1 MAKSKAQTE
10 RDRQNQNRNRA
21 VDGRKKDVDRQR
33 DRREVA
39 KELESSAVEDKPP
52 EQQKFEEIQAELR
65 LLERRTKGNPTDAD
79 ADIDFAYRKMAL
91 PNVTPIMAPSPSAWE
106 WYLFARNDRD
116 EFLKICA
123 KREDAKAKMAG
134 TITNQRMEDDKR
146 QQFAVIE
153 RLKKELTMDVAAII
167 KELMEKYPE
176 DVLRECRKFDAQWKA
191 FLAKEPG

>member
-1 MAKSKAQTE
+1 MPGSFPDPEPKKKKP
-10 RDRQNQNRNRA
+10 RNRSKEYA
-21 VDGRKKDVDRQR
+21 ERNQARRKTPAPSDEPD
-33 DRREVA
+33 EVTISGQ
-39 KELESSAVEDKPP
+39 L
-52 EQQKFEEIQAELR
+52 I
-65 LLERRTKGNPTDAD
+65 LLQERTKGKPTDAD
-79 ADIDFAYRKMAL
+79 SDIDFAYRHL
-91 PNVTPIMAPSPSAWE
+91 GSPSVTPLMAPSTAAWE
-106 WYLFARNDRD
+106 WYLYART
-116 EFLKICA
+116 ETKKFLEIAA

-153 RLKKELTMDVAAII
+153 RLKKELTLDVAAII